1 MFPFSVSWPPAVQQH
16 QDGAAAKSQRYFA
29 RPNELCKFNC
39 QFNRWQRLRRR
50 QLAFWCVCVSVF
62 FFLPYFSLSPRTNN
76 MLEVDDFI
84 WNVGSAAQ
92 RVELIARLNA
102 IWKRS
107 KCNSNWSLHRPADEN
122 QRWETQTPL
131 ENAPPPEPPPQQ
143 PSHFYRSLSTRIWN
157 SISNLST
164 LWRQQI

>member
-1 MFPFSVSWPPAVQQH
+1 MPRLHSVLVASSCASRTHKKFESVSFQHGRLFFFLFCCFLFLFLFYVAFYNVSFFLYRPPAVQQH

-29 RPNELCKFNC
+29 RPNELCKFHC

-62 FFLPYFSLSPRTNN
+62 FFFVFFLPYFSLSPRTNN

-107 KCNSNWSLHRPADEN
+107 KCNSN
-122 QRWETQTPL
+122 
-131 ENAPPPEPPPQQ
+131 
-143 PSHFYRSLSTRIWN
+143 
-157 SISNLST
+157 
-164 LWRQQI
+164 